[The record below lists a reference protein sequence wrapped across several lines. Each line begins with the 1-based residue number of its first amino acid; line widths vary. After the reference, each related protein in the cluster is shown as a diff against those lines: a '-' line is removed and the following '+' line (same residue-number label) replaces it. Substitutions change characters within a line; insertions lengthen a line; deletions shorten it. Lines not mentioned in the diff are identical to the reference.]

1 MITADL
7 SNTPGQYYALAYWLS
22 SMLYIHVA
30 PRRIKG
36 WKLWGISGIF
46 LLILLGFMTLTHNIP
61 VSFFVPTMMVTVFT
75 MFLLIFLCCDLSVV
89 NAGFYC
95 VRAFILGELAASLEW
110 QLFYY
115 GLITLRLPLNMIVNL
130 IFLVVT
136 HTLVFGLMY
145 LLERKYR
152 ADVQRMYINHR
163 ELISAVIIG
172 ISAYAIS
179 NLSYVYKNTPFSSQF
194 PAEIFIIRTLV
205 DLGGVGILFAYHVL
219 LQEVGIKS
227 EMESMQN
234 ILHMQYNNYKISEE
248 SIAMVNKKYHDL
260 KHQIALL
267 RAEVSSEEKLLY
279 LDQMERDIKAYEAQN
294 KTGNKVLDTILTGKS
309 LQCQNQGISLTCV
322 ADGVLLDFMHPM
334 DISTLFGNALD
345 NAIESV
351 KKIGNPD
358 KRLIHLSVS
367 KQKEFLRVR
376 VENCYEGDI
385 VFKDGIPATTKRDKQ
400 CHGYGIK
407 SIQSTA
413 VKYGGSVTINAEKGW
428 FELRI
433 LIPLRESFRVHIL

>member
-1 MITADL
+1 MNLSAL
-7 SNTPGQYYALAYWLS
+7 SNTPGQYYAFAYWLS
-22 SMLYIHVA
+22 VMLYSSLA

-36 WKLWGISGIF
+36 IKFWGIGVLF
-46 LLILLGFMTLTHNIP
+46 LGFLMSFMTVTHNIP
-61 VSFFVPTMMVTVFT
+61 VIWFVPTMIVTVAS
-75 MFLLIFLCCDLSVV
+75 MFLIIYLCCELNLV
-89 NAGFYC
+89 NAGYYC

-110 QLFYY
+110 QLYYY
-115 GLITLRLPLNMIVNL
+115 GLITLKLPPSIGVNL
-130 IFLVVT
+130 IFLMLSHSV
-136 HTLVFGLMY
+136 VFGFMY
-145 LLERKYR
+145 MVERKYR
-152 ADVQRMYINHR
+152 ANAGKLHINRR
-163 ELISAVIIG
+163 ELLSAAVIG
-172 ISAYAIS
+172 LAVYAIS
-179 NLSYVYKNTPFSSQF
+179 NLSYIYKNTPFSSQF

-219 LQEVGIKS
+219 LQEVNIKL

-234 ILHMQYNNYKISEE
+234 ILHMQYNNYKMNEE
-248 SIAMVNKKYHDL
+248 SIAMVNQKYHDL

-267 RAEVSSEEKLLY
+267 RAETSSDHKLEY
-279 LDQMERDIKAYEAQN
+279 LDQMEREIKAYEAQN

-309 LQCQNQGISLTCV
+309 LRCQHESISLTCV
-322 ADGVLLDFMHPM
+322 ADGSLLHFMHPM

-351 KKIGNPD
+351 KKIKDSD

-367 KQKEFLRVR
+367 KEKEFLRVR

-385 VFKDGIPATTKRDKQ
+385 EFNNGLPATTKRDKRF
-400 CHGYGIK
+400 HGFGIK

-413 VKYGGSVTINAEKGW
+413 HKYGGSVTIDAKKGW

-433 LIPLRESFRVHIL
+433 LIPLK

>member
-1 MITADL
+1 MNLSEL
-7 SNTPGQYYALAYWLS
+7 SNTPGQYYAFAYWLS
-22 SMLYIHVA
+22 VMLYLSLA
-30 PRRIKG
+30 PRRIR
-36 WKLWGISGIF
+36 GIKFLGIGF
-46 LLILLGFMTLTHNIP
+46 LFLVFLMSFMTITHNIP
-61 VSFFVPTMMVTVFT
+61 VIWFVPTMIVTVAS
-75 MFLLIFLCCDLSVV
+75 MFIMIYLCSELNLV
-89 NAGFYC
+89 NAGYFC

-115 GLITLRLPLNMIVNL
+115 GLITLQLPPNIGVNL
-130 IFLVVT
+130 IFL
-136 HTLVFGLMY
+136 TLSHSIVFGFMY
-145 LLERKYR
+145 LVERKYR
-152 ADVQRMYINHR
+152 SDVGKLHINRR
-163 ELISAVIIG
+163 ELLSAAVIG
-172 ISAYAIS
+172 LAVYAIS
-179 NLSYVYKNTPFSSQF
+179 NLSYIYKNTPFSSQF

-219 LQEVGIKS
+219 LQEVNIKL

-234 ILHMQYNNYKISEE
+234 ILHMQYNNYKMNEE
-248 SIAMVNKKYHDL
+248 SIAMVNQKYHDL

-267 RAEVSSEEKLLY
+267 RAETSSYDKLEY
-279 LDQMERDIKAYEAQN
+279 LDQMEREIKAYEAQN

-309 LQCQNQGISLTCV
+309 LRCQHESISLTCV
-322 ADGVLLDFMHPM
+322 ADGSLLDFMHPM

-351 KKIGNPD
+351 KKIKDSD

-385 VFKDGIPATTKRDKQ
+385 EFKNGLPTTTKRDKRF
-400 CHGYGIK
+400 HGFGIK
-407 SIQSTA
+407 SIQNTTH
-413 VKYGGSVTINAEKGW
+413 KYGGSVTIDAEKGW

-433 LIPLRESFRVHIL
+433 LIPLK